1 MIYVTIDGPAGSGK
15 SSVASEL
22 AKKLGF
28 GHLNT
33 GNIYRAIAFLW
44 LSENQPAFSS
54 AFFETIGKKRFS
66 VTDDS
71 ILMDKTVL
79 ENELRT
85 LEVGKVVS
93 RVAEIPEI
101 REIVTTKSR
110 EIVRDGNFVVE
121 GRDIGTVVLPE
132 AFFKIFLTA
141 SVEERARRRFKELTS
156 KDIKTDFKD
165 IISEIKE
172 RDKIDSSRAIAPLKP
187 AKDALIFSTDGLSFE
202 DVVER
207 IYSLYMERIKIVKSE
222 SR

>member
-1 MIYVTIDGPAGSGK
+1 MIYVAIDGPAGSGK
-15 SSVASEL
+15 SSVAGEL

-33 GNIYRAIAFLW
+33 GNIYRAITFIW
-44 LSENQPAFSS
+44 LDENQPPFSS
-54 AFFETIGKKRFS
+54 AFFKMIEKKRFS
-66 VTDDS
+66 VMNDS
-71 ILMDKTVL
+71 IKVDNVVL

-101 REIVTTKSR
+101 REIVTAKSR
-110 EIVRDGNFVVE
+110 EIVKNGDFVVE

-156 KDIKTDFKD
+156 KGIKADFED
-165 IISEIKE
+165 IINEIKE
-172 RDKIDSSRAIAPLKP
+172 RDSIDSSRAVAPLKP
-187 AKDALIFSTDGLSFE
+187 AEDALIFSTDDLSLE

-207 IYSLYMERIKIVKSE
+207 IYSLYMERAKVAKN
-222 SR
+222 